1 MSDSESPEFSTLLL
15 QHAKGRAHDEATRKL
30 AQLVTAVKET
40 GKGGSITVQIKV
52 VPDKKIDGVVKI
64 EDKVTA
70 SIPFDQS
77 TSMWFT
83 DDNGQLHRNDPK
95 QAPLWDTEPSNSTA
109 GK

>member
-1 MSDSESPEFSTLLL
+1 MSDSESPEFGALLL

-83 DDNGQLHRNDPK
+83 DDAGKLHRNDPK
-95 QAPLWDTEPSNSTA
+95 QAPLWETEPSNSTA